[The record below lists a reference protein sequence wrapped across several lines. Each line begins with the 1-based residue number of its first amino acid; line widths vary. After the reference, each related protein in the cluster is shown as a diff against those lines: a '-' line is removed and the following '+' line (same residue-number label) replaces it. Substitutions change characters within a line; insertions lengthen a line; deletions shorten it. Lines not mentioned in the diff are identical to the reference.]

1 MLHKIIYL
9 AALLLVCGY
18 ALWRGGKPERQ
29 GALIMIFGSLLSVPA
44 AAAVSSLWSRPEY
57 GLLTIDILVF
67 ALLVALS
74 LRSDRFWPLW
84 MTGFQATSVA
94 IHLATMTELVVVSK
108 AYAMAQGFWAY
119 PMLTALLMGSLNHHR
134 LHQPARLH

>member
-1 MLHKIIYL
+1 MWHKIIYL

-18 ALWRGGKPERQ
+18 ALWRGGRPERQ
-29 GALIMIFGSLLSVPA
+29 GALIMIFGSLLSIPA
-44 AAAVSSLWSRPEY
+44 AAAVHSLWSRPEL
-57 GLLTIDILVF
+57 GLLIVDAIVF

-84 MTGFQATSVA
+84 MTGFHATSVA

-108 AYAMAQGFWAY
+108 AYALAQGFWAY
-119 PMLTALLMGSLNHHR
+119 PMLAALLVGALNHRR
-134 LHQPARLH
+134 LQQ